1 MRCSLHFELA
11 ASFIWC
17 RTPVWSLDIV
27 LDQTYPAILELLEV
41 ASALCQELTVTVSQ
55 GTLRGQSVTSSYGLT
70 YNSYLGIPYA
80 QPPVGDLRFKA
91 PQDPVA
97 WEGTRDAT
105 KFGSSCVQGVQQETV
120 VGQSRGKTT
129 TFGSRWVQDSTAGSE
144 DCLYLNVYTPQA
156 SALCQELTVT
166 VSQGTLRG
174 QSVTSSYGLTYN
186 SYLGIPYA
194 QPPVG
199 DLRFKAPQDPVAW
212 EGTRDATKFG
222 SSCVQGVQ
230 QETVVGQSRGKTTTF
245 GSRWVQ
251 DSTAGSEDC
260 LYLNVYTP
268 QNTSLTDRLPVMVS
282 IHGGAFQIGSG
293 SQDGFL
299 SLEGTDV
306 SGNAGLKDQVAAL
319 RWIKNNIAS
328 FGGDPNSLFHH
339 AISESGAALNPGAF
353 HKNTQPYAFNL
364 GAKLGL
370 NTTDAQE
377 LATFLRNTSTNDLE
391 SVHLTYKPFVPATE
405 YPISGEETFLPSD
418 PYTLVTSGNF
428 NKVPYITGSNLLE
441 GRFFAGTDEA
451 MNQSSYW
458 EPINNDFERLVPL
471 ELGLTKG
478 SQQSQEV
485 ANKIKQFYFDNETLS
500 FSSRDQYI
508 DLITDEMFVCGIHL
522 TVKAH
527 SASYDNIYNY
537 QFTFD
542 RPTHGGEIQ
551 YIYYSGSVFTPGD
564 VAYNVH
570 NWLINLWASFAK
582 TGVPSPGDGSVTW
595 SPASSS
601 NLYYLRIND
610 TLTLQTDLEKNR
622 MAFWEDI
629 YKTYLAL

>member
-1 MRCSLHFELA
+1 M
-11 ASFIWC
+11 
-17 RTPVWSLDIV
+17 
-27 LDQTYPAILELLEV
+27 
-41 ASALCQELTVTVSQ
+41 
-55 GTLRGQSVTSSYGLT
+55 
-70 YNSYLGIPYA
+70 
-80 QPPVGDLRFKA
+80 
-91 PQDPVA
+91 
-97 WEGTRDAT
+97 
-105 KFGSSCVQGVQQETV
+105 
-120 VGQSRGKTT
+120 
-129 TFGSRWVQDSTAGSE
+129 
-144 DCLYLNVYTPQA
+144 
-156 SALCQELTVT
+156 
-166 VSQGTLRG
+166 
-174 QSVTSSYGLTYN
+174 
-186 SYLGIPYA
+186 
-194 QPPVG
+194 
-199 DLRFKAPQDPVAW
+199 
-212 EGTRDATKFG
+212 
-222 SSCVQGVQ
+222 
-230 QETVVGQSRGKTTTF
+230 
-245 GSRWVQ
+245 
-251 DSTAGSEDC
+251 
-260 LYLNVYTP
+260 
-268 QNTSLTDRLPVMVS
+268 
-282 IHGGAFQIGSG
+282 
-293 SQDGFL
+293 
-299 SLEGTDV
+299 
-306 SGNAGLKDQVAAL
+306 

-328 FGGDPNSLFHH
+328 FGGDPNSVTIFGGSAGGSSVHYHILSPMSKGLFHH

-377 LATFLRNTSTNDLE
+377 LATFLRNNPCTVIEPGSLGSSGSTDWYME

-441 GRFFAGTDEA
+441 GRFFAGTDES

-485 ANKIKQFYFDNETLS
+485 ANKIKQFYFDDETLS

-508 DLITDEMFVCGIHL
+508 NLITDEMFVCGIHL

-564 VAYNVH
+564 VAYNVN

-582 TGVPSPGDGSVTW
+582 TGLGIGKVELEELNPHLCGGRVENHLGKTTPSSLDRDSNLNLPVLSSQAQHDLRCPESRRW
-595 SPASSS
+595 ICDMESSLIFKPLLSS
-601 NLYYLRIND
+601 N
-610 TLTLQTDLEKNR
+610 
-622 MAFWEDI
+622 
-629 YKTYLAL
+629 

>member
-1 MRCSLHFELA
+1 MN
-11 ASFIWC
+11 
-17 RTPVWSLDIV
+17 TPSV
-27 LDQTYPAILELLEV
+27 ILLCLTNIV

-97 WEGTRDAT
+97 WEGTRNAT
-105 KFGSSCVQGVQQETV
+105 TFGSSCVQEVQQETV
-120 VGQSRGKTT
+120 VGQSRRKTT
-129 TFGSRWVQDSTAGSE
+129 TFGSRWVQDSTSESE
-144 DCLYLNVYTPQA
+144 DCLYLNVYTPQHH
-156 SALCQELTVT
+156 QNKIII
-166 VSQGTLRG
+166 
-174 QSVTSSYGLTYN
+174 Y
-186 SYLGIPYA
+186 
-194 QPPVG
+194 
-199 DLRFKAPQDPVAW
+199 F
-212 EGTRDATKFG
+212 
-222 SSCVQGVQ
+222 
-230 QETVVGQSRGKTTTF
+230 
-245 GSRWVQ
+245 
-251 DSTAGSEDC
+251 
-260 LYLNVYTP
+260 LNHFI
-268 QNTSLTDRLPVMVS
+268 L
-282 IHGGAFQIGSG
+282 
-293 SQDGFL
+293 GFL

-328 FGGDPNSLFHH
+328 FGGDPNSVTIFGGSAGGSSVHYHILSPMSKGLFHH

-377 LATFLRNTSTNDLE
+377 LATFLRNKSTNDLE

-508 DLITDEMFVCGIHL
+508 DVELEELNPHLRGGRVENHLGKNTPSSLDRDSNLNLPVLSSRAQHDLRMIKNKVRFRHLKNKRAEMIKKLFAFSQYSERTVCPQRLLFVPSDPNL
-522 TVKAH
+522 
-527 SASYDNIYNY
+527 
-537 QFTFD
+537 
-542 RPTHGGEIQ
+542 RPTVVLVTGIQ
-551 YIYYSGSVFTPGD
+551 RYALFGSLLGVGSYWADKRRDAYYAERDAILMHYIELHPEDFPPIERKKFAD
-564 VAYNVH
+564 V
-570 NWLINLWASFAK
+570 L
-582 TGVPSPGDGSVTW
+582 
-595 SPASSS
+595 
-601 NLYYLRIND
+601 LRWDPI
-610 TLTLQTDLEKNR
+610 R
-622 MAFWEDI
+622 
-629 YKTYLAL
+629 